1 MKTKDLVYVGIIA
14 YLAYLLM
21 KKKPLATTTT
31 TQDAPLTGSTPNS
44 ANLPS
49 GGLNLG
55 QNMDLPNLTPTAPNG
70 MSTEVAL
77 NSSNVTPLIKDTNE
91 PTQVFG
97 NYNLP
102 PAYGASTITSNPLN
116 IVTTTPYPTA
126 STTEYPT
133 ASTIEYPTASTTVVP
148 VSNIRDFESVGIV
161 PVRSGTSIIAEPFTN
176 STSNPLILEVPIQ
189 DDSYIYNPPTSQLG
203 YASPTRQETV
213 MMIEEVAPVKSGSS
227 IITQPTFEIRQA
239 KSLPTQEP
247 ILGVAKTII
256 AEPVK
261 DQIISQCGNSFS
273 IPNDDKESSYT
284 NYWFDGTTYFVQTT
298 SPLMKTV
305 ASQISKD
312 LFVEGCQKFLSYKL
326 QNS

>member
-77 NSSNVTPLIKDTNE
+77 NSSNVTPLIKDDNE

-97 NYNLP
+97 SYNLP
-102 PAYGASTITSNPLN
+102 PAYGASTITSNP
-116 IVTTTPYPTA
+116 IDTVATATYPTA

-133 ASTIEYPTASTTVVP
+133 ASTTVVP
-148 VSNIRDFESVGIV
+148 VSNVRDFESVGIMPR
-161 PVRSGTSIIAEPFTN
+161 PVKSATSIIAEPNLLLLDAPSQESLPIYN
-176 STSNPLILEVPIQ
+176 SPRPIQ
-189 DDSYIYNPPTSQLG
+189 SAVSIIAEPI
-203 YASPTRQETV
+203 RQETAI
-213 MMIEEVAPVKSGSS
+213 MAEEVLPVKSGGSM
-227 IITQPTFEIRQA
+227 ITQPTFEAR
-239 KSLPTQEP
+239 
-247 ILGVAKTII
+247 KTII

-261 DQIISQCGNSFS
+261 DQIISECGNSFS
-273 IPNDDKESSYT
+273 IPNNDREGSYT
-284 NYWFDGTTYFVQTT
+284 NYWFDGSTYFMQTT

-305 ASQISKD
+305 ASKISKD
-312 LFVEGCQKFLSYKL
+312 LFVEGCKKYQSFKL

>member
-21 KKKPLATTTT
+21 KKKPLATTTTT

-77 NSSNVTPLIKDTNE
+77 NSSNVTPLIKDINE

-116 IVTTTPYPTA
+116 TVTTTPYPTA
-126 STTEYPT
+126 STT
-133 ASTIEYPTASTTVVP
+133 EYPTASTTVVP
-148 VSNIRDFESVGIV
+148 VSNIRDFESVGIIPR
-161 PVRSGTSIIAEPFTN
+161 PVRSATSIIAEPFSSNT
-176 STSNPLILEVPIQ
+176 TSNPLLLEVPIQ
-189 DDSYIYNPPTSQLG
+189 DDSYIYNTPTSQLG
-203 YASPTRQETV
+203 YASPIRQENV
-213 MMIEEVAPVKSGSS
+213 MMIEEVAPVKSGGS
-227 IITQPTFEIRQA
+227 IITQPTFETRVA

-247 ILGVAKTII
+247 ILGIAKTII

-273 IPNDDKESSYT
+273 IPNNDKEGSYT
-284 NYWFDGTTYFVQTT
+284 NYWFDGITYFVQTT

>member
-21 KKKPLATTTT
+21 KKKPLTQP
-31 TQDAPLTGSTPNS
+31 TQDTSLTGSTPNS

-70 MSTEVAL
+70 LSTEVAL
-77 NSSNVTPLIKDTNE
+77 NSSNVTPLIKDDSE

-102 PAYGASTITSNPLN
+102 PAYGMSTISTNPLN

-126 STTEYPT
+126 STSPYPT
-133 ASTIEYPTASTTVVP
+133 ATTTVSP
-148 VSNIRDFESVGIV
+148 LGLTSDFESVGIIPR
-161 PVRSGTSIIAEPFTN
+161 PVKSGTSIIADPFSSNT
-176 STSNPLILEVPIQ
+176 TSNPLLLEVPQ
-189 DDSYIYNPPTSQLG
+189 DDFPIYNVPTNQLG
-203 YASPTRQETV
+203 YASPIRQETV
-213 MMIEEVAPVKSGSS
+213 MMIEEVAPVKSGGS
-227 IITQPTFEIRQA
+227 IITQPTFEVRQT
-239 KSLPTQEP
+239 KSLPNQEP

-256 AEPVK
+256 PEPVK

-273 IPNDDKESSYT
+273 IPNNDKESSYT
-284 NYWFDGTTYFVQTT
+284 NYWFDGTTYFMQTT

-312 LFVEGCQKFLSYKL
+312 LFVEGCQKFQGYKL

>member
-1 MKTKDLVYVGIIA
+1 MKTKDLFYVGLIG
-14 YLAYLLM
+14 YLAYLLI
-21 KKKPLATTTT
+21 KKKPESQLNQGTSI
-31 TQDAPLTGSTPNS
+31 TGSTPKS
-44 ANLPS
+44 AEMPK
-49 GGLNLG
+49 GGLTLG

-77 NSSNVTPLIKDTNE
+77 NSSNVTPLIKDINE

-116 IVTTTPYPTA
+116 TVTTTPYPTA
-126 STTEYPT
+126 STT
-133 ASTIEYPTASTTVVP
+133 EYPTASTTVVP
-148 VSNIRDFESVGIV
+148 VSNIRDFESVGIIPR
-161 PVRSGTSIIAEPFTN
+161 PVRSATSIIAEPFSSNT
-176 STSNPLILEVPIQ
+176 TSNPLLLEVPIQ
-189 DDSYIYNPPTSQLG
+189 DDSYIYNTPTSQLG
-203 YASPTRQETV
+203 YASPIRQENV
-213 MMIEEVAPVKSGSS
+213 MMIEEVAPVKSGGS
-227 IITQPTFEIRQA
+227 IITQPTFETRVA

-247 ILGVAKTII
+247 ILGIAKTII

-273 IPNDDKESSYT
+273 IPNNDKEGSYT

>member
-1 MKTKDLVYVGIIA
+1 
-14 YLAYLLM
+14 
-21 KKKPLATTTT
+21 
-31 TQDAPLTGSTPNS
+31 
-44 ANLPS
+44 
-49 GGLNLG
+49 
-55 QNMDLPNLTPTAPNG
+55 
-70 MSTEVAL
+70 
-77 NSSNVTPLIKDTNE
+77 
-91 PTQVFG
+91 
-97 NYNLP
+97 
-102 PAYGASTITSNPLN
+102 
-116 IVTTTPYPTA
+116 
-126 STTEYPT
+126 
-133 ASTIEYPTASTTVVP
+133 
-148 VSNIRDFESVGIV
+148 
-161 PVRSGTSIIAEPFTN
+161 
-176 STSNPLILEVPIQ
+176 
-189 DDSYIYNPPTSQLG
+189 LG

-261 DQIISQCGNSFS
+261 DQIISQCGNSFP